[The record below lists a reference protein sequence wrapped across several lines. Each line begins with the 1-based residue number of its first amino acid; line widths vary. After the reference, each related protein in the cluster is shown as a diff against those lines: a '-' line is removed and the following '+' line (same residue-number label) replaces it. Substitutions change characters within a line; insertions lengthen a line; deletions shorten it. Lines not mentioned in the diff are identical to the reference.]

1 MPDPAVLPRSSV
13 RHARFRVDLPGE
25 SAKLSQNHGPPS
37 VRGESSRFYQG
48 RGHDALITSS
58 MRESTTG
65 ASVSRRNP
73 KLLRRLALAIV
84 LLALSA
90 PGVLLSRSWWGS
102 NLGVVDPGRVFR
114 AAQPTTRLA
123 QLIDEFHLASILN
136 LRGGSFKD
144 PWYAAE
150 VQTAE
155 RSGVEFLDLP
165 LSASKRPS
173 RRELLLLIDTL
184 DRCTYPLL
192 IHCKAGA
199 DRTGLASA
207 IYLMTQR
214 GEPPRQAARAFTIYH
229 SHIPLFGPEHLHE
242 PLDEYADWLEAS
254 GLDHTPDRFRDWVR
268 NEYRSTDPPA
278 DPPPL
283 TPGPRKSLAA
293 RQTG

>member
-1 MPDPAVLPRSSV
+1 MM
-13 RHARFRVDLPGE
+13 E
-25 SAKLSQNHGPPS
+25 
-37 VRGESSRFYQG
+37 
-48 RGHDALITSS
+48 IT
-58 MRESTTG
+58 TKPT
-65 ASVSRRNP
+65 VSRRNP
-73 KLLRRLALAIV
+73 RRLSRSVFVVV
-84 LLALSA
+84 LLVLAA
-90 PGVLLSRSWWGS
+90 PAALLSRSWWGS

-123 QLIDEFHLASILN
+123 QFIDEYHLATILN

-144 PWYAAE
+144 PWYVAE

-155 RSGVEFLDLP
+155 RTGVAFLDLP
-165 LSASKRPS
+165 LSASKRPT

-184 DRCTYPLL
+184 ARCRYPLL

-207 IYLMTQR
+207 IYLMTHR

-254 GLDHTPDRFRDWVR
+254 GLTHTPERFRDWVR
-268 NEYRSTDPPA
+268 NEYQSADPSA